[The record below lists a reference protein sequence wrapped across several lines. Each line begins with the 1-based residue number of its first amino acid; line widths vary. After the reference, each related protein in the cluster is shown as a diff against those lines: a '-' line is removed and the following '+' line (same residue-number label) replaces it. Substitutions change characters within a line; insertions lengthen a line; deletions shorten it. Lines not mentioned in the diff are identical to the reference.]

1 MSRNPRRTECGVRAR
16 VWLSAVVTAVLVTG
30 GLVVGMP
37 AVPASAATPEE
48 RADALLAQMT
58 PAEKIT
64 LMHGGA
70 QCQWGACTD
79 AIPRLGIPSL
89 RLQDGPAGVA
99 DGAGGV
105 TQLPAPVAAA
115 ATWDT
120 DLMGRY
126 GQTIGAEEWG
136 K

>member
-1 MSRNPRRTECGVRAR
+1 MRPRTLLAAAVAALLAATGSDAAPAPARA
-16 VWLSAVVTAVLVTG
+16 
-30 GLVVGMP
+30 
-37 AVPASAATPEE
+37 AATPEQ
-48 RADALLAQMT
+48 RADALLAQLT

-70 QCQWGACTD
+70 QCAWGACTD
-79 AIPRLGIPSL
+79 AIPRLGIPAL